1 MTPSTFFIAFL
12 CGNVWKNCNF
22 AIFFKKFP
30 LWNIFIR
37 NWKKLRNS
45 GPKNS
50 STFYT
55 IFRRFVNFNKNGWK
69 KFEKF
74 WIFGHFIGKN
84 RPKLAIFL
92 QKSWI
97 SPIFGYFDVQFRHR
111 HVQKTHRPL
120 TLKIR
125 PFGEISPNMATL
137 ASRLICFCKGCMGC
151 VRRLIYISDYF
162 IITNTEILEILWIIH
177 LFNFTMASNLNL
189 PPIPPKLKPIAHLLK
204 TATGKIPT
212 FRNVSEL

>member
-1 MTPSTFFIAFL
+1 MVGDFFWFQLISASFKFKHASRLARRRAVLPEKFWWFSPFRPQKFAKIASFSAKFRPFFAHFWPSFCQFLTPSTFFIAFL

-137 ASRLICFCKGCMGC
+137 ILPR
-151 VRRLIYISDYF
+151 
-162 IITNTEILEILWIIH
+162 TENH
-177 LFNFTMASNLNL
+177 
-189 PPIPPKLKPIAHLLK
+189 
-204 TATGKIPT
+204 
-212 FRNVSEL
+212 VSHVS